1 MIYKT
6 PKQSRGIKT
15 EQTLLSSFG
24 ELLLTQSYAETTIAD
39 IAEKA
44 NKTQSAFMARFGSKR
59 HALEQL
65 FELFCQD
72 IYNAINQVRGDI
84 EDSHSADAGLM
95 TLSLRYE
102 DLVKQHLGANRAMA
116 ELFML
121 DGEISPQTKGIFMA
135 TVDLLHAFFI
145 QQLGPNH
152 AIEKSYASAQLLVT
166 LNYYHAL
173 GAMPAMPSSRQE
185 RHRLIV
191 DCIKTAAQS

>member
-1 MIYKT
+1 MTYKT
-6 PKQSRGIKT
+6 PKQNRAIKT
-15 EQTLLSSFG
+15 EQAFLASFA
-24 ELLLTQSYAETTIAD
+24 ELLLTQSYAETTVVD
-39 IAEKA
+39 IAQKA

-72 IYNAINQVRGDI
+72 IYRAIDQAREDI
-84 EDSHSADAGLM
+84 KDSQSPEAGLM

-102 DLVKQHLGANRAMA
+102 ELVKQHLGANRAMA

-121 DGEISPQTKGIFMA
+121 DGKISPQTKGIFMA
-135 TVDLLHAFFI
+135 TVDLFQTFFI
-145 QQLGPNH
+145 QQLGPDH
-152 AIEKSYASAQLLVT
+152 AIEKSYASTQLLIT

-173 GAMPAMPSSRQE
+173 GAMPAMPPNREE

-191 DCIKTAAQS
+191 NCIKAAAQS

>member
-1 MIYKT
+1 MTYKT

-15 EQTLLSSFG
+15 EQAFLASFA
-24 ELLLTQSYAETTIAD
+24 ELLLTQSYAETTVAD
-39 IAEKA
+39 IAQKA

-72 IYNAINQVRGDI
+72 IYSAIDQAREDI
-84 EDSHSADAGLM
+84 KDLASAEAGLM

-135 TVDLLHAFFI
+135 TVDLLHPFFI

-152 AIEKSYASAQLLVT
+152 PIEKSYASAQLLVT

-173 GAMPAMPSSRQE
+173 GAMPAMPSSDQE

-191 DCIKTAAQS
+191 NCIKAAAQT